1 METTYKIVGIDVHKS
16 MLAVVVADAAAE
28 GEFQFERR
36 KFGTT
41 ESELRQ
47 LAQWLAERNV
57 REAVMESTALYWRPV
72 WQQLE
77 GQCDLYLAQAQS
89 NRAPR
94 GRKRDFADAERLLR
108 RHVAGELILSFVPGP
123 EQRLWR
129 TMTRAKHQL
138 TRDRVRIHNQLES
151 LWRTG
156 GSSCPAVS
164 AICSVSVAGAC
175 RRLWPKGKQMLHG
188 WLPWRIPSCMP
199 LPSSCRMHS
208 APPPV

>member
-1 METTYKIVGIDVHKS
+1 MGIDVHKS

-57 REAVMESTALYWRPV
+57 REAVMESTVLYWRPV

-94 GRKRDFADAERLLR
+94 GRKRAPSSTLHSARGMQVTFRSRKARAASKLLR
-108 RHVAGELILSFVPGP
+108 SETPRGESARRILCSSRFSASGLIPTIS
-123 EQRLWR
+123 QRFR
-129 TMTRAKHQL
+129 KAK
-138 TRDRVRIHNQLES
+138 
-151 LWRTG
+151 
-156 GSSCPAVS
+156 
-164 AICSVSVAGAC
+164 
-175 RRLWPKGKQMLHG
+175 ML
-188 WLPWRIPSCMP
+188 
-199 LPSSCRMHS
+199 
-208 APPPV
+208 